1 VRRLTYVAADPVLK
15 RVQELAKGDLHKIY
29 GKMMALKTGEGE
41 QEAVPENIRVGFA
54 LAGDAEL
61 KPKVL
66 KPLLFEL
73 FEFGGRLERDKVLL
87 RKKKGGNKF

>member
-1 VRRLTYVAADPVLK
+1 MGRIWGVY
-15 RVQELAKGDLHKIY
+15 GDLHKIY